1 MKRSMLFVVALVAVA
16 ALGVSGCATKTYVQ
30 EQVAEATRATDVK
43 IGEVQKQVEATQMD
57 VATLKQADAEQNER
71 IARLSE
77 TAQEA
82 LTRAQEAGKLAQGK
96 LLYEVTLTDEA
107 VKFGFDRADLST
119 EAKAALDA
127 FAARLKAENQNVYV
141 EIQGHT
147 DGIGSAKYNMSLG
160 QSRAEA
166 ALRYLNTQH
175 GIPLHR
181 MTSISYGQSKPIA
194 DNRTAQGR
202 AQNRRVTLVVL
213 Q

>member
-1 MKRSMLFVVALVAVA
+1 MRKSMLFVVALVVV

-43 IGEVQKQVEATQMD
+43 IGEVQKQVEANQMD
-57 VATLKQADAEQNER
+57 VAALKQSDAEQSAQ

-82 LTRAQEAGKLAQGK
+82 LTRAREAGKLAQGK

-107 VKFGFDRADLST
+107 VKFRLDRNDLSD

-127 FAARLKAENQNVYV
+127 FAAKLKEENQGVFL

-147 DGIGSAKYNMSLG
+147 CSIGSAKYNMTLG
-160 QSRAEA
+160 QARADA

-181 MTSISYGQSKPIA
+181 MNAISYGQSKPIA
-194 DNRTAQGR
+194 DNRTNQGR

>member
-1 MKRSMLFVVALVAVA
+1 MRKSMLFVVAVVAVV

-30 EQVAEATRATDVK
+30 EQVAEASRASDVK
-43 IGEVQKQVEATQMD
+43 IGEVQKQVEAAQMD
-57 VATLKQADAEQNER
+57 IANLKEADAEQSAQ

-127 FAARLKAENQNVYV
+127 FAARLKEENQNVFL

-147 DGIGSAKYNMSLG
+147 DSIGSARYNMTLG
-160 QSRAEA
+160 QNRAEA

-181 MTSISYGQSKPIA
+181 MSAISYGQSKPVA
-194 DNRTAQGR
+194 DNRNAQGR